1 MLCFLQKNTV
11 IIRGITTSTY
21 YTFLKKNFLSKYI
34 FKKHKNFL
42 CVKKIKS
49 LLKIYS
55 FNSVCLLTFSNRQQ
69 VLFFG
74 SKQVCVF
81 SHRETMQWS
90 HEKDFLMM
98 REVVPVVVFNQNSL
112 LLGEESGIG

>member
-1 MLCFLQKNTV
+1 MLFTKEQLLLKALRLR
-11 IIRGITTSTY
+11 IITL
-21 YTFLKKNFLSKYI
+21 FQKKNCLSKYI

-98 REVVPVVVFNQNSL
+98 REVVPVVVFNQNSR